1 MCTQAICLELYIN
14 WLSAVFE
21 AGEDRISGHVRQL
34 IYHDVKI
41 DRQKKVL
48 AASLWGADFLFFL
61 MLYTCK
67 SHSVTSSFLY
77 CKFQFT
83 DHCSFSLRSASCNV
97 WIMLKCNNYCCLC
110 APSRL
115 DQVSDKPNWDT
126 CKTPL
131 KCWQTSI
138 AMKLRNT
145 SYLIVPSLKRCLCC
159 RWAANPRTT
168 RD

>member
-21 AGEDRISGHVRQL
+21 AGEDCISGHVRQL

-41 DRQKKVL
+41 NGQKK
-48 AASLWGADFLFFL
+48 DFLPVCGGL
-61 MLYTCK
+61 
-67 SHSVTSSFLY
+67 TSCFSWCCTHVKAIQSLPLSCIVNFNS
-77 CKFQFT
+77 QIS
-83 DHCSFSLRSASCNV
+83 SFSLRSASCNV
-97 WIMLKCNNYCCLC
+97 WIMLKCNNYYCCLC

-115 DQVSDKPNWDT
+115 YQVSDKPNWDT

-159 RWAANPRTT
+159 RWATNPRTT